1 MKKVFIIMIIAVLLF
16 SGCGD
21 DKNASAAQSN
31 DAEAAAPPVQQAEQ
45 TDESPVSTA
54 PSTEPTMQPTQ
65 PATTPADTAS
75 AEQTKEELE
84 ELSEALEGLTGGD
97 FSDID
102 YSE

>member
-1 MKKVFIIMIIAVLLF
+1 MKKVFIIMIVAVFLL

-21 DKNASAAQSN
+21 DKDASATQSN
-31 DAEAAAPPVQQAEQ
+31 ESETVTTPVQQTEQ
-45 TDESPVSTA
+45 RDESPVSTA
-54 PSTEPTMQPTQ
+54 PSTEPAMQPTQ
-65 PATTPADTAS
+65 PVTTPANTAS

>member
-1 MKKVFIIMIIAVLLF
+1 MKKVFIIMIISVLLL

-21 DKNASAAQSN
+21 DKNTSTTERTES
-31 DAEAAAPPVQQAEQ
+31 EAVATPVNQ
-45 TDESPVSTA
+45 TPLPEESPT
-54 PSTEPTMQPTQ
+54 STESTVEPTVQPTQ
-65 PATTPADTAS
+65 PAATPQDTAS
-75 AEQTKEELE
+75 AAQTKEELE